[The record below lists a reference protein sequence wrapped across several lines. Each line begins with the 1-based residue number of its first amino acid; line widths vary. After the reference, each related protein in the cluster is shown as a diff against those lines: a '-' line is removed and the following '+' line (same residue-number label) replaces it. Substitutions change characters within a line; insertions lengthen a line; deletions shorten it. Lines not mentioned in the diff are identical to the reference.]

1 VICALV
7 EVEMETKILIFCLLS
22 TIVNAQV
29 VQDNELQ
36 RILKSYLSD
45 LKLRS
50 NGIFAQRIAQVS
62 EVSNNEVTFRLV
74 TTHCHRDVDPEQIED
89 CEINE
94 VEPVSICT
102 MKLYPVIEIETGIE
116 QWTYEQP
123 DCQMERNLRNL
134 DHESVALNDELLG
147 DEFMPLMDRKE
158 STRQLRRLQSHHSFK
173 SFMQE
178 HSKRYPD
185 YSEYKKRFGIF
196 KENMKKVQFLRET
209 ERGSGKYGATKFA
222 DLTEEEFKE
231 RHLGLYTKQYDPV
244 LNEFDSDLPPADI
257 PNVALPES
265 FDWRTKG
272 AVTPVKN
279 QGSCGSCWAFSVT
292 GNVEGQYKIKHGELL
307 SFSEQEL
314 VDCDKLDNGC
324 NGGLPENAYKAIK
337 KIGGLE
343 LEDDYKYEGD
353 DETCHFNKAKVEVEV
368 SGGVKLPTN
377 ETAIAAWLLQNG
389 PISIGINANGMQ
401 FYMGGVSHPW
411 KFLCDPSGLDHGVL
425 IVGFGVYRSKYFKV
439 EKPYWLIKNS
449 WGPTWGEQG
458 YYRVFRGD
466 GTCGV
471 NQMATSATIV

>member
-1 VICALV
+1 MTFFL
-7 EVEMETKILIFCLLS
+7 
-22 TIVNAQV
+22 
-29 VQDNELQ
+29 
-36 RILKSYLSD
+36 D
-45 LKLRS
+45 L
-50 NGIFAQRIAQVS
+50 
-62 EVSNNEVTFRLV
+62 
-74 TTHCHRDVDPEQIED
+74 
-89 CEINE
+89 
-94 VEPVSICT
+94 
-102 MKLYPVIEIETGIE
+102 
-116 QWTYEQP
+116 
-123 DCQMERNLRNL
+123 
-134 DHESVALNDELLG
+134 
-147 DEFMPLMDRKE
+147 
-158 STRQLRRLQSHHSFK
+158 
-173 SFMQE
+173 
-178 HSKRYPD
+178 
-185 YSEYKKRFGIF
+185 
-196 KENMKKVQFLRET
+196 
-209 ERGSGKYGATKFA
+209 
-222 DLTEEEFKE
+222 
-231 RHLGLYTKQYDPV
+231 
-244 LNEFDSDLPPADI
+244 
-257 PNVALPES
+257 
-265 FDWRTKG
+265 
-272 AVTPVKN
+272 
-279 QGSCGSCWAFSVT
+279 GSCGSCWAFSVT

-377 ETAIAAWLLQNG
+377 ETAMAAWLLQNG